1 MSHKSARI
9 ASLVESLQ
17 GRDLD
22 ARYLGYFNCFNH
34 QQFYEAHEVLEDLW
48 LEVRFKPDGDFY
60 KALIQLAGAFVHF
73 QKSRKGPAAALLK
86 LASGYLSKYPL
97 VHHHLNTRTVRHLIQ
112 GWLEDLGHPDAK
124 SPSPGSVKSP
134 RLDLIK

>member
-60 KALIQLAGAFVHF
+60 KALIQLAGAFVHI
-73 QKSRKGPAAALLK
+73 QKKRFGPASALFH
-86 LASGYLSKYPL
+86 LAQGYLAKYPAPYHRL
-97 VHHHLNTRTVRHLIQ
+97 DGRMVRQLIAEWQ
-112 GWLEDLGHPDAK
+112 ADLKRSPEEILANHP
-124 SPSPGSVKSP
+124 GRLP
-134 RLDLIK
+134 RLCLMD